1 MAEATNN
8 QGVEGRMLSNK
19 DVSKVTNRW
28 IVSNTASWSYER
40 MQNVGFAWSLMP
52 ALKKLYPNKDDFSV
66 ALTRHM
72 AFFNTEM
79 VIGSP
84 ILGAALA
91 MEEQRAEGK
100 DVPDDLI
107 ETMKT
112 SLMGPFAALGDS
124 LWGATINALLLSTC
138 MGIAMGGNIA
148 GPILYIVIWAAAVY
162 GVSHWEVKLGY
173 KQGTD
178 IIDSPMFSE
187 ANVKKVTSILGI
199 LGLIMIGGLSAGF
212 VSVSTPIAW
221 TVGEATTQLQTILD
235 GLMPRLLPF
244 ITVVVAYFFH
254 AKKNVGIIPLL
265 LGMVAVGAICALVGI
280 L

>member
-1 MAEATNN
+1 MTEATNN

-79 VIGSP
+79 VRGSP

-124 LWGATINALLLSTC
+124 L
-138 MGIAMGGNIA
+138 
-148 GPILYIVIWAAAVY
+148 
-162 GVSHWEVKLGY
+162 
-173 KQGTD
+173 
-178 IIDSPMFSE
+178 
-187 ANVKKVTSILGI
+187 
-199 LGLIMIGGLSAGF
+199 
-212 VSVSTPIAW
+212 
-221 TVGEATTQLQTILD
+221 
-235 GLMPRLLPF
+235 
-244 ITVVVAYFFH
+244 
-254 AKKNVGIIPLL
+254 
-265 LGMVAVGAICALVGI
+265 
-280 L
+280 

>member
-1 MAEATNN
+1 MTEATNN

-138 MGIAMGGNIA
+138 MGIAMGGNVA

-162 GVSHWEVKLGY
+162 GISHWGVKLGY

-235 GLMPRLLPF
+235 GLMPGLLPF

>member
-1 MAEATNN
+1 
-8 QGVEGRMLSNK
+8 
-19 DVSKVTNRW
+19 
-28 IVSNTASWSYER
+28 
-40 MQNVGFAWSLMP
+40 
-52 ALKKLYPNKDDFSV
+52 
-66 ALTRHM
+66 
-72 AFFNTEM
+72 
-79 VIGSP
+79 
-84 ILGAALA
+84 
-91 MEEQRAEGK
+91 
-100 DVPDDLI
+100 
-107 ETMKT
+107 
-112 SLMGPFAALGDS
+112 
-124 LWGATINALLLSTC
+124 
-138 MGIAMGGNIA
+138 MGIAMGGNVA

-162 GVSHWEVKLGY
+162 GISHWGVKLGY

-235 GLMPRLLPF
+235 GLMPGLLPF